1 MGDSPVGASAT
12 RASTAGSYAS
22 TANYRLETNGGHNGA
37 IVLLHGLGGDLGQL
51 WGISP
56 GEVGGRPT
64 TMLATDAREHGQT
77 QAAKVRSLNF
87 DVMAEDLASLVDSLQ
102 LGPKLVLVGVSMGA
116 ATALALAVKD
126 PGRVH
131 ALVIVRPAWLDQPL
145 PGNLRAFPQVAK
157 LLRAEGPV
165 RGRAIFQE
173 SGEYREI
180 EAISPSGA
188 ASLLGQFD
196 QPGALARVRRLEEIP
211 SSVPYRDPR
220 SLASV
225 SAPVLVIGAPN
236 DPVHPIGYAE
246 ELASLMPGSR
256 FALLTS
262 RDLSP
267 ERNRA
272 DLEAA
277 VTRFLADLQPM
288 SGL

>member
-1 MGDSPVGASAT
+1 VGDSPVGA
-12 RASTAGSYAS
+12 RAAGESPASSYAS
-22 TANYRLETNGGHNGA
+22 AANYWLEPNGSHGGA
-37 IVLLHGLGGDLGQL
+37 IVLSHGLGGDLGQL
-51 WGISP
+51 WGIAP

-64 TMLATDAREHGQT
+64 PVLAADAREHGRT
-77 QAAKVRSLNF
+77 RAADVGPLSFDLMADDLISLA
-87 DVMAEDLASLVDSLQ
+87 DDLQ

-116 ATALALAVKD
+116 ATALAVATKY

-131 ALVIVRPAWLDQPL
+131 ALVLVRPAWLNRPL
-145 PGNLRAFPQVAK
+145 PDNLLVFPEVAR

-165 RGRAIFQE
+165 RGREIFEE
-173 SGEYREI
+173 SGNYREV

-196 QPGALARVRRLEEIP
+196 QPGAVARVRRLEEMP
-211 SSVPYRDPR
+211 SSVPYQDPR
-220 SLASV
+220 SLARLSV
-225 SAPVLVIGAPN
+225 PALVIGAPS

-246 ELASLMPGSR
+246 ELASLLPGSS

-272 DLEAA
+272 DLEDA
-277 VTRFLADLQPM
+277 VTAFLADLPPM
-288 SGL
+288 PT

>member
-1 MGDSPVGASAT
+1 VGDSA
-12 RASTAGSYAS
+12 AGSYAS
-22 TANYRLETNGGHNGA
+22 AANYRLEGRGSNDGA

-51 WGISP
+51 WGITP

-64 TMLATDAREHGQT
+64 PVLATDAREHGRT
-77 QAAKVRSLNF
+77 RAADVRPLSF
-87 DVMAEDLASLVDSLQ
+87 DVMADDLISLADNLQ

-116 ATALALAVKD
+116 ATALAVAIKD

-131 ALVIVRPAWLDQPL
+131 ALVIVRPAWLNQPL
-145 PGNLRAFPQVAK
+145 PGNLLAFPEVAR

-165 RGRAIFQE
+165 RGRAILQE
-173 SGEYREI
+173 SRQYREI

-196 QPGALARVRRLEEIP
+196 QPGAVARARRLEEMP
-211 SSVPYRDPR
+211 SSVPYQDPR
-220 SLASV
+220 SLGTL

-246 ELASLMPGSR
+246 ELASLVPGSR
-256 FALLTS
+256 LSLLTS

-277 VTRFLADLQPM
+277 VTRFLADLPPM
-288 SGL
+288 LSPEAERV

>member
-1 MGDSPVGASAT
+1 VVDSPAGPRAAGDSPD
-12 RASTAGSYAS
+12 GSYAS
-22 TANYRLETNGGHNGA
+22 AANYWLEPSGSHDGA
-37 IVLLHGLGGDLGQL
+37 IVLLHGLGGELSQL
-51 WGISP
+51 WGIAP

-64 TMLATDAREHGQT
+64 PTLAADAREHGRT
-77 QAAKVRSLNF
+77 EVADVGPLSF
-87 DVMAEDLASLVDSLQ
+87 DVMAEDLISLADNLQ

-116 ATALALAVKD
+116 ATALAVATKY

-131 ALVIVRPAWLDQPL
+131 ALVMIRPAWLNRPL
-145 PGNLRAFPQVAK
+145 PDNLLVFPEVAR

-165 RGRAIFQE
+165 RGREIFGN

-180 EAISPSGA
+180 ESISPSGA

-196 QPGALARVRRLEEIP
+196 QLGAVARARRLEEMP
-211 SSVPYRDPR
+211 SSVPYQDPR
-220 SLASV
+220 SLASLPG
-225 SAPVLVIGAPN
+225 PVLIVGAPS

-246 ELASLMPGSR
+246 ELASLVPGSS

-277 VTRFLADLQPM
+277 VSGFLADLPPM
-288 SGL
+288 SG

>member
-1 MGDSPVGASAT
+1 MGDSRAIGALSG
-12 RASTAGSYAS
+12 AGSYAS
-22 TANYRLETNGGHNGA
+22 AANYWLEPNGSHGGA
-37 IVLLHGLGGDLGQL
+37 IVLLHGLGGELGQL
-51 WGISP
+51 WGIAP

-64 TMLATDAREHGQT
+64 PVLAADARDHGRT
-77 QAAKVRSLNF
+77 WAADVGPLSF
-87 DVMAEDLASLVDSLQ
+87 DLMAEDLLSLADNLQ

-116 ATALALAVKD
+116 ATALAVATKS

-131 ALVIVRPAWLDQPL
+131 ALVLVRPAWLNRPL
-145 PGNLRAFPQVAK
+145 PDNLRVFPEVAR

-165 RGRAIFQE
+165 KGRAIFQE
-173 SGEYREI
+173 SGQYREI

-196 QPGALARVRRLEEIP
+196 QPGAVARARRLEEMP
-211 SSVPYRDPR
+211 SSVPYQDPQ
-220 SLASV
+220 SLRGL

-236 DPVHPIGYAE
+236 DPVHPVGYAD
-246 ELASLMPGSR
+246 ELASLLPASR

-267 ERNRA
+267 EGNRA

-277 VTRFLADLQPM
+277 VTGFLADLVPM
-288 SGL
+288 SG

>member
-1 MGDSPVGASAT
+1 VDDSPGGASPVGSSA
-12 RASTAGSYAS
+12 AGSYAS
-22 TANYRLETNGGHNGA
+22 AASYRLERNGSHEGA

-51 WGISP
+51 WGITP

-64 TMLATDAREHGQT
+64 PVLATDAREHGRT
-77 QAAKVRSLNF
+77 QAADVGLLSF
-87 DVMAEDLASLVDSLQ
+87 DLMAEDLISLADKLQ

-116 ATALALAVKD
+116 ATALAVAIKA

-131 ALVIVRPAWLDQPL
+131 ALVTLRPAWLNQPL
-145 PGNLRAFPQVAK
+145 PGNLRAFPEVAR

-173 SGEYREI
+173 SAQYREI

-196 QPGALARVRRLEEIP
+196 QPGAVARARRLEEMP
-211 SSVPYRDPR
+211 SSVPYQDPR
-220 SLASV
+220 SLGGL

-246 ELASLMPGSR
+246 ELASLVPASS

-272 DLEAA
+272 DLEGA
-277 VTRFLADLQPM
+277 VTRFLADLPPM
-288 SGL
+288 SG